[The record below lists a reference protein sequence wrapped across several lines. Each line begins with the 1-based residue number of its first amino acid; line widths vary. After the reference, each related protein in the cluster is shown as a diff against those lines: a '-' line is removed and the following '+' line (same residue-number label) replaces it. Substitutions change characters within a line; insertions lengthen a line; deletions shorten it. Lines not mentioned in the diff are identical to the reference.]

1 MSSETTTMNTNPKK
15 IKKLSTK
22 LIKFIIPLFAVGVAV
37 MLAVLATFISSVI
50 RNLLYTSLEQ
60 QVNSDAGQINKQLN
74 SIFYY
79 LNGVGDTIETVKF
92 KNDEEIKEYMA
103 TSLGRYDIIPTG
115 TYLTLNDGAYID
127 PSGWDPGKDT
137 RESAWYKQGIGYDNK
152 FYYYYDVPYFDSD
165 TGELC
170 ATVVRHLHLPDGRE
184 GVIASD
190 LFMAAAQEYLNGI
203 SIYETGHAM
212 MLTDEGL
219 ILSYPVADVCG
230 QNVADVANDKL
241 LTSIYGMVTSGQDGE
256 VQKIKG
262 NDGTYY
268 AVMQTVSG
276 TNWKVV
282 DYANSA
288 SVLKSI
294 TYMIIVLAII
304 VVVLLI
310 VLAAVFALLVGKLI
324 RRPIKDLTDNIEN
337 IANGDFTND
346 INNSGD
352 DEIAFMNSSMNG
364 FIGNMRGT
372 IKDIQNATRQL
383 EEDSSRSRDTS
394 ELLSQEADE
403 QSQSM
408 EQILD
413 NMESMSSAVAE
424 VAENATTLAQ
434 TVSELTDAE
443 QNIESSMSVLVDKA
457 ATGQK
462 DMSAVSSEMN
472 NIVASMNDMNEAVQS
487 VDDAANQINQIVDM
501 INSIASQTNLLSLNA
516 SIEAAR
522 AGEAGKG
529 FAVVATEIG
538 QLANNSSDATKQIA
552 EIIEGMGEKVRDLA
566 TKSETNTNLINS
578 SAESINAA
586 ADTFM
591 QISND
596 LNEANK
602 TLIEMADKMNSVNDV
617 ATNMASVSE
626 EQSASTQEIT
636 ETVNRLTQ
644 SSRKVADSSREVS
657 EAAGSVASSA
667 DQISENIK
675 FFKIGE

>member
-1 MSSETTTMNTNPKK
+1 MNSENTAQKLDPKK

-22 LIKFIIPLFAVGVAV
+22 LIKFIIPVFAVGVAI
-37 MLAVLATFISSVI
+37 MLAVLAIFISSVI

-79 LNGVGDTIETVKF
+79 LNGVGDTIETIKF
-92 KNDEEIKEYMA
+92 NNDEEIKEYMA
-103 TSLGRYDIIPTG
+103 TSLGRYNMIPTG

-152 FYYYYDVPYFDSD
+152 FYYYYDIPYFDSD

-170 ATVVRHLHLPDGRE
+170 ATVVRHLHLQDGRE

-190 LFMAAAQEYLNGI
+190 LFMAAAQEYLNEV

-212 MLTDEGL
+212 MITEDGL
-219 ILSYPVADVCG
+219 VLSYPREDVPGQYAADIP
-230 QNVADVANDKL
+230 DDIL
-241 LTSIYGMVTSGQDGE
+241 LNSIYGMVTSGTESE

-268 AVMQTVSG
+268 AVMQNVSG
-276 TNWKVV
+276 TNWYVV
-282 DYANSA
+282 DYASSA
-288 SVLKSI
+288 SVLKAI
-294 TYMIIVLAII
+294 TTMVIVLAVIVII
-304 VVVLLI
+304 LLAVLVVV
-310 VLAAVFALLVGKLI
+310 FTMLVSKLI
-324 RRPIKDLTDNIEN
+324 RKPIKDLTDNIEN
-337 IANGDFTND
+337 IASGDFTND
-346 INNSGD
+346 IKNNGN

-394 ELLSQEADE
+394 EMLSQEADE

-413 NMESMSSAVAE
+413 NMESMSSAVGE
-424 VAENATTLAQ
+424 VAE
-434 TVSELTDAE
+434 LTEAE
-443 QNIESSMSVLVDKA
+443 KDIESNMSVLVEKA

-462 DMSAVSSEMN
+462 DMSAVSNEMN
-472 NIVASMNDMNEAVQS
+472 DIVSSMNDMNEAGQS

-552 EIIEGMGEKVRDLA
+552 EIIEGMVEKVRDLA
-566 TKSETNTNLINS
+566 TKSEANTTMINN
-578 SAESINAA
+578 SAESITAA
-586 ADTFM
+586 ADTFS
-591 QISND
+591 QISHD

-602 TLIEMADKMNSVNDV
+602 TLIDMADKMNSVNDV

-657 EAAGSVASSA
+657 EAAVSVANSA

-675 FFKIGE
+675 FFKISE